1 MRKQDPHNITFRLPK
16 TKEHLKAEIVKASGE
31 MGLSLT
37 MLITFII
44 EDFLRRR
51 EAGEK
56 LRVDL

>member
-1 MRKQDPHNITFRLPK
+1 MYKQDPHNITFRLPK
-16 TKEHLKAEIVKASGE
+16 NKEHLKTEIVKASGE

-37 MLITFII
+37 MLMTFII

-51 EAGEK
+51 EAGER